1 MKWIKRFVLVLLTLL
16 VIGGGWLT
24 ASGYQRY
31 KEAIAEMP
39 LADKIEEVKQREDY
53 MPLDQISPDFVN
65 AVVAVEDRRFY
76 TRQGIDVI
84 SLGRALLTNLISGEL
99 KEGGSTIPQQLAKNL
114 YFTHKPSLTRK
125 IAEVFFLYDLEAAYS
140 KDEIL
145 SFYVNVIYYG
155 DGHYGI
161 AQASRGYFNKGTFR
175 ADVGG
180 SDLTGRIAAVTKPLS
195 AQFRQRSGAAS
206 SAAGFGSDAGGRL
219 DRRGA
224 KSGCFGMVIQLFGY
238 VIE

>member
-1 MKWIKRFVLVLLTLL
+1 MKVIKRFVLVLLVLL
-16 VIGGGWLT
+16 LIGAGWLT

-31 KEAIAEMP
+31 KEAIAEVP
-39 LADKIEEVKQREDY
+39 LAEKIEAVKQREDY
-53 MPLDQISPDFVN
+53 TPLDQISPDFVN

-76 TRQGIDVI
+76 TRKGIDVI
-84 SLGRALLTNLISGEL
+84 SLGRALLTNLISGEV

-145 SFYVNVIYYG
+145 AFYVNVIYYG

-161 AQASRGYFNKGTFR
+161 AQASHGYFDKEPSELTR
-175 ADVGG
+175 AEATLLAGLPQSPSRYQLSSGKDLALHRQQQVLEAMQAVGLI
-180 SDLTGRIAAVTKPLS
+180 DAAQS
-195 AQFRQRSGAAS
+195 QAALEWS
-206 SAAGFGSDAGGRL
+206 SNYL
-219 DRRGA
+219 
-224 KSGCFGMVIQLFGY
+224 GM
-238 VIE
+238 

>member
-31 KEAIAEMP
+31 KEAIAESP

-84 SLGRALLTNLISGEL
+84 SLGRALLTNLISG
-99 KEGGSTIPQQLAKNL
+99 
-114 YFTHKPSLTRK
+114 R
-125 IAEVFFLYDLEAAYS
+125 
-140 KDEIL
+140 
-145 SFYVNVIYYG
+145 
-155 DGHYGI
+155 
-161 AQASRGYFNKGTFR
+161 AQ
-175 ADVGG
+175 
-180 SDLTGRIAAVTKPLS
+180 GR
-195 AQFRQRSGAAS
+195 RQHDS
-206 SAAGFGSDAGGRL
+206 SAAGEKPVFYA
-219 DRRGA
+219 
-224 KSGCFGMVIQLFGY
+224 
-238 VIE
+238 